1 MDFKNAKE
9 LLQVCSENKMK
20 ISEVMQK
27 RECDLMDTTQDAI
40 MDRMTEVYRIMK
52 DSAKQAAEKP
62 MKTMGGIIGGESRR
76 LLQLA
81 ESGKSLFPGIMAR
94 AAAYSM
100 GVLEVN
106 ASMGLIVAAPTAGSS
121 GVVPGVF
128 LAYQEE
134 NHATDEEMVQALFNA
149 GAIGYLAMRNAT
161 VAGAVGGCQAEI
173 GIAAAMA
180 ASAVVE
186 LRRGTPE
193 QCEDAASTVLMNMLG
208 LVCDP
213 VAGLVEYPCQNRNAS
228 GAANAL
234 VAAEIALAGNK
245 QLIPLDQMIEAMY
258 SVGRRL
264 PAALRET
271 ALGGCAITAAG
282 QECAQCVFK
291 S

>member
-1 MDFKNAKE
+1 
-9 LLQVCSENKMK
+9 
-20 ISEVMQK
+20 
-27 RECDLMDTTQDAI
+27 
-40 MDRMTEVYRIMK
+40 
-52 DSAKQAAEKP
+52 
-62 MKTMGGIIGGESRR
+62 
-76 LLQLA
+76 
-81 ESGKSLFPGIMAR
+81 
-94 AAAYSM
+94 
-100 GVLEVN
+100 
-106 ASMGLIVAAPTAGSS
+106 
-121 GVVPGVF
+121 
-128 LAYQEE
+128 
-134 NHATDEEMVQALFNA
+134 
-149 GAIGYLAMRNAT
+149 
-161 VAGAVGGCQAEI
+161 
-173 GIAAAMA
+173 
-180 ASAVVE
+180 
-186 LRRGTPE
+186 
-193 QCEDAASTVLMNMLG
+193 MLG

>member
-40 MDRMTEVYRIMK
+40 MDRKTEVYRIMK

-186 LRRGTPE
+186 LRGGTPE

>member
-1 MDFKNAKE
+1 
-9 LLQVCSENKMK
+9 
-20 ISEVMQK
+20 
-27 RECDLMDTTQDAI
+27 
-40 MDRMTEVYRIMK
+40 
-52 DSAKQAAEKP
+52 
-62 MKTMGGIIGGESRR
+62 MGGIIGGESSR
-76 LLQLA
+76 LHKLA
-81 ESGKSLFPGIMAR
+81 ENGKSIFPGIMNR

-134 NHATDEEMVQALFNA
+134 KKVSDEKMVQALFNA

-180 ASAVVE
+180 ASAVTE
-186 LRRGTPE
+186 LEGGSPE

-245 QLIPLDQMIEAMY
+245 QLIPLDQMIDTMY
-258 SVGRRL
+258 DVGRRL

-271 ALGGCAITAAG
+271 ALGGCAVTEAG
-282 QECAQCVFK
+282 LECSQCIFK

>member
-264 PAALRET
+264 PAALCET